1 MSELSFDNNK
11 TPLCEKHA
19 SDLEYAIQPQCQFC
33 LTDKLSEYMLHG
45 LEKYDDYEKLKAEI
59 EELKN
64 RVHELAEVL
73 NHIDDH
79 FEYHSGVLVETD
91 YIEMTKGL
99 KKKGGEG

>member
-45 LEKYDDYEKLKAEI
+45 LEKYDDYEKLKAEN
-59 EELKN
+59 EELKKRN
-64 RVHELAEVL
+64 ESLLRDLDILVNVTPK
-73 NHIDDH
+73 
-79 FEYHSGVLVETD
+79 EYRDMARE
-91 YIEMTKGL
+91 IREE
-99 KKKGGEG
+99 GGEV